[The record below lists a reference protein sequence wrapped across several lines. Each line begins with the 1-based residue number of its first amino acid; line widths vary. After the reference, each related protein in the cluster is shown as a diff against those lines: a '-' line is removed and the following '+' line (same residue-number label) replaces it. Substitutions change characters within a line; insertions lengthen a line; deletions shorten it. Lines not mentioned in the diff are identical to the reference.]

1 MALNFPSS
9 PSVGDQHSQNSTL
22 WEWTGSSWDRV
33 SGLISNDAG
42 TLSGIG
48 VTQFSRQDR
57 GNDFVGIT
65 TFNNNVQLLDNDVL
79 KIGTGTDLQI
89 YHESSTGHSWVKE
102 SGSGSLIFA
111 SNAVEIKNAA
121 GTEFQIKATADG
133 AVDLYYNNSKK
144 FETTLSGATL
154 TGTLVADDLDI
165 STNVDID
172 GTLEADAY
180 TVNGTALNEY
190 IADTVGSMV
199 SSNTET
205 NITVTYED
213 SDNTLDFVIGTLN

>member
-65 TFNNNVQLLDNDVL
+65 TFNN
-79 KIGTGTDLQI
+79 
-89 YHESSTGHSWVKE
+89 
-102 SGSGSLIFA
+102 
-111 SNAVEIKNAA
+111 KN
-121 GTEFQIKATADG
+121 
-133 AVDLYYNNSKK
+133 
-144 FETTLSGATL
+144 
-154 TGTLVADDLDI
+154 
-165 STNVDID
+165 
-172 GTLEADAY
+172 
-180 TVNGTALNEY
+180 
-190 IADTVGSMV
+190 
-199 SSNTET
+199 
-205 NITVTYED
+205 
-213 SDNTLDFVIGTLN
+213 